1 MNKNEVYQLLCD
13 GELTLAFDTNVVFNE
28 LRFLTLCDNINRL
41 NEAHKTHL
49 CMVVSAIVHTEKLF
63 DLKQKYKE
71 KYNIEEVNR
80 FMERK
85 HISVVPFERCHA
97 QAVAHLVGEQFPT
110 NEQWRAFKRQSCI
123 NCLGIKNTKVQIHG
137 SGKKCGATVDWLIA
151 GYAIA
156 EECLLIT
163 DDKGKEFKGVKT
175 TTFDELEAAVNQ
187 LLQSLT
193 L

>member
-49 CMVVSAIVHTEKLF
+49 CLVVSAIVHTEKWF

-71 KYNIEEVNR
+71 PLNVK
-80 FMERK
+80 
-85 HISVVPFERCHA
+85 
-97 QAVAHLVGEQFPT
+97 AVLIVLE
-110 NEQWRAFKRQSCI
+110 S
-123 NCLGIKNTKVQIHG
+123 KVQIHG

-156 EECLLIT
+156 EEC
-163 DDKGKEFKGVKT
+163 KNNYF
-175 TTFDELEAAVNQ
+175 
-187 LLQSLT
+187 
-193 L
+193 